1 MAVVLHNERTSGN
14 QETTVLT
21 SMFKNYRL
29 LKCNFPKCG
38 GDAMP
43 VIKTTKK
50 AEDSGLHTGAVITE
64 RELDE
69 YLTIA
74 EAVAGKT
81 GQRHRVEAFKILQA
95 DVRNFHLSMDLS
107 FKGDDCLLITTRKTP
122 RTWRDLH
129 SLVEY
134 VRNLGF
140 PEAPVSIQLLPR
152 ESNEKP
158 SDEKGNRST

>member
-1 MAVVLHNERTSGN
+1 
-14 QETTVLT
+14 
-21 SMFKNYRL
+21 
-29 LKCNFPKCG
+29 
-38 GDAMP
+38 MP
-43 VIKTTKK
+43 VTKTTKK
-50 AEDSGLHTGAVITE
+50 TEDSATHTGPVITE

-69 YLTIA
+69 YLTISD
-74 EAVAGKT
+74 AVAQKS

-134 VRNLGF
+134 VRSLGF

-158 SDEKGNRST
+158 SDEKGKNRST